1 MANYFLH
8 FNASSEPSYPFWE
21 TGFVGKRLLNHED
34 FLLEIGFR
42 VIDAFIYYWND
53 EPKDPLNARLDAILG
68 GLQRHDCLVI
78 QWPFPGMSERWI
90 ENFID
95 RVHAFNTNAIF
106 LVNDIQSMNNFPELP
121 GASDQEKIDTLLK
134 DPDVISEVK
143 FLSRADGLIVSSPQM
158 ADHITKELAL
168 AGKKVTSNITWLGP
182 DGYEANYFQSTRH
195 FDQGIDFVGTLAE
208 ASFLLK
214 LPHELKIN
222 VHGASPDD
230 QKLVEDRDIHLH
242 PRVDVEAAPQLL
254 QGSYGLIWHSDQYPE
269 AHGTATKIDKYALP
283 IELPLFLSANEPV
296 IVWSQAAA
304 ANFVQANGVGIL
316 IDSLNQLPQKLAA
329 IDEQAYE
336 KMIVNAQR
344 ISPLIRDGF
353 FVKQATL
360 NVIGQIYNKAES
372 ASDD

>member
-1 MANYFLH
+1 M
-8 FNASSEPSYPFWE
+8 
-21 TGFVGKRLLNHED
+21 
-34 FLLEIGFR
+34 
-42 VIDAFIYYWND
+42 
-53 EPKDPLNARLDAILG
+53 
-68 GLQRHDCLVI
+68 
-78 QWPFPGMSERWI
+78 
-90 ENFID
+90 
-95 RVHAFNTNAIF
+95 
-106 LVNDIQSMNNFPELP
+106 
-121 GASDQEKIDTLLK
+121 
-134 DPDVISEVK
+134 
-143 FLSRADGLIVSSPQM
+143 
-158 ADHITKELAL
+158 
-168 AGKKVTSNITWLGP
+168 
-182 DGYEANYFQSTRH
+182 
-195 FDQGIDFVGTLAE
+195 AE